1 MLGATLGQLGQH
13 WGHIGAKLGQHWG
26 ATLGQRGA
34 HWGNIGATLEATS
47 GQHWGNIGATLGQHW
62 GNPHWGHTGATLG
75 QQNRILSLP
84 GANKK
89 FGGSLRGSSVK
100 IGTIYREKLGV
111 TKLAKIRLSSHA
123 CAAMAQPEEGVTYPR
138 NVDVEPGKL
147 KVVWLEHAS

>member
-1 MLGATLGQLGQH
+1 MPRTAATGFQVNQVDPACSYMLVSKIKPRLGQH
-13 WGHIGAKLGQHWG
+13 WG
-26 ATLGQRGA
+26 
-34 HWGNIGATLEATS
+34 N
-47 GQHWGNIGATLGQHW
+47 WGNIGATLGQNW

-138 NVDVEPGKL
+138 NVDVEPGTL